1 MCGIFGIIGQ
11 TDKLKSTFLK
21 CEVENLFL
29 LSESRGK
36 EASGIAFSNNKE
48 IKVLKSDIPASK
60 FIKERGYKD
69 MFDSMLTD
77 EDVFKFE
84 IIGHSRLVTTGSEE
98 YDYNNQPV
106 IKNNNVVI
114 HNGIITNYEILFS
127 NNPSLEKLY
136 EVDTEIIPSLFNK
149 YMKEGKTVTENISSI
164 FNQIEGSASIC
175 LLNSEYDLCL
185 LATNNGSLYYNVEN
199 ELLVF
204 SSERYILER
213 NLDKSKIFKNK
224 TGIQLKPNECLKY
237 EGSINNLKRILINAP
252 QDESAKL
259 SKRELTIADL
269 SVNNSI
275 KNTTHDLNIINKNVF
290 EDTQWSISKLKR
302 CTKCVLPETFPYIEY
317 DNDGVCNYC
326 LNYERKFT
334 SDTKE
339 LADRESELYNLV
351 DKYRRNKE
359 YDVMVPFSGGRDSS
373 FGLDYIKNHLK
384 LNPVTFTYDWGMI
397 TDLARRNIS
406 RICGKL
412 GIENILVSADIKKK
426 REYIR
431 KNVVA
436 WLKKPELGMIPLFMA
451 GDKQFFRIVNV
462 LKEQNNVKLNI
473 WMTNPLENTDFKT
486 GFAGIKPNFSKDRIY
501 DLSSFE
507 KIKLVLYYARNYV
520 TNLSYLNSSIPDT
533 ISAFFS
539 YYTSKREDYIHLFK
553 YLPWK
558 EDEIENYLISEY
570 NWELAK
576 DTKSSWR
583 IGDGTASFYN
593 YIYNTVAGFTEND
606 TFRSNQ
612 IREGMITREEAMVKV
627 IEENKPRY
635 ESLKWYFDVLK
646 LDYKDAIIT
655 INKIP
660 KLYIKNN

>member
-1 MCGIFGIIGQ
+1 
-11 TDKLKSTFLK
+11 
-21 CEVENLFL
+21 
-29 LSESRGK
+29 
-36 EASGIAFSNNKE
+36 
-48 IKVLKSDIPASK
+48 
-60 FIKERGYKD
+60 
-69 MFDSMLTD
+69 
-77 EDVFKFE
+77 
-84 IIGHSRLVTTGSEE
+84 
-98 YDYNNQPV
+98 
-106 IKNNNVVI
+106 
-114 HNGIITNYEILFS
+114 
-127 NNPSLEKLY
+127 
-136 EVDTEIIPSLFNK
+136 
-149 YMKEGKTVTENISSI
+149 
-164 FNQIEGSASIC
+164 
-175 LLNSEYDLCL
+175 

-213 NLDKSKIFKNK
+213 YLDKSKIFKNK
-224 TGIQLKPNECLKY
+224 TGIQLKPNECLIY
-237 EGSINNLKRILINAP
+237 EGSINNLKRILINTP
-252 QDESAKL
+252 QEESAKL
-259 SKRELTIADL
+259 SKRERTIVDL

-275 KNTTHDLNIINKNVF
+275 KNTTQDLNIINKNIF
-290 EDTQWSISKLKR
+290 EDTQGSISKLKR

-317 DNDGVCNYC
+317 DNDGICNYC

-334 SDTKE
+334 SDIKE
-339 LADRESELYNLV
+339 LADRESELFNLV

-412 GIENILVSADIKKK
+412 GIENILVSADIRKK

-507 KIKLVLYYARNYV
+507 KVKLITYYAKNFL
-520 TNLSYLNSSIPDT
+520 TNFSYLNISMPDT

-553 YLPWK
+553 YLLWN

-612 IREGMITREEAMVKV
+612 IREGMITREEGLEKI

-646 LDYKDAIIT
+646 LDYKDAISI
-655 INKIP
+655 INKMNR
-660 KLYIKNN
+660 LYN